1 MHIKTLLNHVC
12 KYQSF
17 VYRDFKLITTGGD
30 TIEVT
35 IEPRRNSQAI
45 CSQCG
50 RPGPVHDR
58 LPPRRCHFVPLWQ
71 IAVVF
76 IYSMRRVRCR
86 TCQAVFVE
94 RVPWVDGKCH
104 VTKPYALFLSTW
116 ARRMSWKEVARTF
129 RTSWDTVYAAV
140 AWVVAYGL
148 EHRDLSGISAIG
160 VDEIQYRK
168 GHKYLTLVYQ
178 IDAGCRRLLWVG
190 KDRTTQTIE
199 GFFSWFG
206 QPRSRD
212 LRFICSDMWKPYL
225 NVFATCAAQALNIL
239 DRFHIVANLNR
250 ALDEV
255 RRDEVI
261 RLRGYG
267 KDAVLTKTKWIWLKK
282 VRNLTRK
289 QRLRVKD
296 LVSMN
301 LRTVR
306 AYLLKEEF
314 QHLWTFNLPSRAA
327 KFLDCWCT
335 DVMRTRIEPMKKIAR
350 QLRSHRTLILN
361 YFHARKAFSSG
372 VVEGL
377 NNKAKLTI
385 RKSYGF
391 KGDKTLEIALFH
403 NLGALPEPD
412 LGYKFAG

>member
-1 MHIKTLLNHVC
+1 
-12 KYQSF
+12 
-17 VYRDFKLITTGGD
+17 
-30 TIEVT
+30 
-35 IEPRRNSQAI
+35 
-45 CSQCG
+45 
-50 RPGPVHDR
+50 
-58 LPPRRCHFVPLWQ
+58 
-71 IAVVF
+71 
-76 IYSMRRVRCR
+76 
-86 TCQAVFVE
+86 
-94 RVPWVDGKCH
+94 
-104 VTKPYALFLSTW
+104 
-116 ARRMSWKEVARTF
+116 MSWKEVARTF
-129 RTSWDTVYAAV
+129 HTSWDTVYAAIT
-140 AWVVAYGL
+140 WVVSYGL

-178 IDAGCRRLLWVG
+178 IDAGCRRLLWAG
-190 KDRTTQTIE
+190 KDRTTETIE

-206 QPRSRD
+206 QARSQS

-225 NVFATCAAQALNIL
+225 NAFAQRASQALNIL
-239 DRFHIVANLNR
+239 DRFHVVANLNR
-250 ALDEV
+250 ALDET
-255 RRDEVI
+255 RRQEVI

-282 VRNLTRK
+282 ASNLTRK

-314 QHLWTFNLPSRAA
+314 QRLWNFHLPTRAGQ
-327 KFLDCWCT
+327 FLDGWCT
-335 DVMRTRIEPMKKIAR
+335 AVLRSRIEPMKKIAR
-350 QLRSHRTLILN
+350 QLRSHRELILN

-377 NNKAKLTI
+377 NNKVKLTI